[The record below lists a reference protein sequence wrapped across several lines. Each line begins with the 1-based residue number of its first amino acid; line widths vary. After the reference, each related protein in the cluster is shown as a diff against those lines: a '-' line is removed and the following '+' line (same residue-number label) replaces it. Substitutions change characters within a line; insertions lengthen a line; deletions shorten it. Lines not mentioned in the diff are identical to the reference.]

1 VTAPA
6 DRRSLRLR
14 ATAAL
19 AALAA
24 ALLLAACGGDDD
36 ESGSATTTTT
46 FGNREE
52 AIVESSNGG
61 FDPQRVYS
69 EAAPGVVTI
78 RSVFGGDSSAG
89 ILGGGRAAGQGS
101 GFVVS
106 DEGEIVTNAHVVTDA
121 QASGGG
127 DISAADEVY
136 VEFPDRNQVPAE
148 IVGFD
153 PFADVALLQVDTDG
167 LELHPLELGS
177 SSEIEVG
184 QPVAAIGSP
193 FGEENSLS
201 VGVVSAAGRS
211 VESLTDFQIDDAI
224 QTDAAI
230 NPGNSGGPLLD
241 AEGRVL
247 GINQQ
252 IRTASGADEGVG
264 FAVPV
269 DLIERSVEQ
278 LRDDGDPDYAY
289 IGVTTQGL
297 YPQLADE
304 LGVDSD
310 SGALIAEVV
319 PGSPA
324 DEAGLEGGDQEER
337 FQGAQVTV
345 GGDVIVSVDGEELVE
360 EADLARLIAT
370 KSPGDTVTLEVI
382 RDDGGSDDVDVTLG
396 ERPEQTPR

>member
-1 VTAPA
+1 MTAPA
-6 DRRSLRLR
+6 GRRSLRLR
-14 ATAAL
+14 AAAAL

-24 ALLLAACGGDDD
+24 ALLLAACGYDD
-36 ESGSATTTTT
+36 ESGSVTTTTT

-52 AIVESSNGG
+52 AIVGSSNGD

-167 LELHPLELGS
+167 LEIHPLELGS

-201 VGVVSAAGRS
+201 VGVVSQAGRS

-241 AEGRVL
+241 AQGRVI
-247 GINQQ
+247 GVNSQ
-252 IRTASGADEGVG
+252 IASSGGGNSGVG

-269 DLIERSVEQ
+269 DTV
-278 LRDDGDPDYAY
+278 RD
-289 IGVTTQGL
+289 
-297 YPQLADE
+297 
-304 LGVDSD
+304 
-310 SGALIAEVV
+310 VV
-319 PGSPA
+319 PKLLKDGKMDRA
-324 DEAGLEGGDQEER
+324 YLGL
-337 FQGAQVTV
+337 A
-345 GGDVIVSVDGEELVE
+345 S
-360 EADLARLIAT
+360 
-370 KSPGDTVTLEVI
+370 
-382 RDDGGSDDVDVTLG
+382 G
-396 ERPEQTPR
+396 ERPATPGALVGTVNPGAPAAEAGIRTGDLIVSFDGKRIRNPSELSLAVLEKQPGDKVKVELRRGDSSRTVTVELGKRPDQLAR

>member
-1 VTAPA
+1 VTASA

-14 ATAAL
+14 AAAAL

-36 ESGSATTTTT
+36 ESGSVTTTTT

-52 AIVESSNGG
+52 AIVESSNGD

-177 SSEIEVG
+177 SSEIHVG

-201 VGVVSAAGRS
+201 VGVISQAGRS

-278 LRDDGDPDYAY
+278 LREDGDPDYAY

-345 GGDVIVSVDGEELVE
+345 GGDVIVSVDGQELVE

-382 RDDGGSDDVDVTLG
+382 RDGGGSDDVDVTLG